1 MGYNKP
7 KETTR
12 NYLENAPLPNHGKSY
27 SVISHKQVIDNTK
40 QLLQDSGFVIQKEIY
55 YLIQTKRK

>member
-7 KETTR
+7 KETTK

-27 SVISHKQVIDNTK
+27 TVISHKQVIDDTK
-40 QLLQDSGFVIQKEIY
+40 NLLEAKMKNHVNMDAC
-55 YLIQTKRK
+55 

>member
-12 NYLENAPLPNHGKSY
+12 TYLENAPLPNHGKSY
-27 SVISHKQVIDNTK
+27 TVD
-40 QLLQDSGFVIQKEIY
+40 LE
-55 YLIQTKRK
+55 

>member
-27 SVISHKQVIDNTK
+27 TVISHNK
-40 QLLQDSGFVIQKEIY
+40 
-55 YLIQTKRK
+55 